1 MGAAENKKLVRET
14 WDAFWRGDIEAGLA
28 NMWDDI
34 TWTVADAGPLGGPK
48 SGKEEMGRFRRLL
61 LNSVELKREVIGLH
75 GDGNTV
81 VMEVVGRGRLKN
93 GQPYENA
100 AVTIWE
106 VEEGKI
112 RRVREYVFDI
122 RKALAVGAD

>member
-1 MGAAENKKLVRET
+1 MGVAENKKLVRET

-34 TWTVADAGPLGGPK
+34 TWTVPEAGPLGGPK
-48 SGKEEMGRFRRLL
+48 KGKEEMGRFRRLL
-61 LNSVELKREVIGLH
+61 LNSVELNREVIGLH

-81 VMEVVGRGRLKN
+81 VMEVVGKGQLKN

-106 VEEGKI
+106 VENGKV

-122 RKALAVGAD
+122 RKSLAVGAD